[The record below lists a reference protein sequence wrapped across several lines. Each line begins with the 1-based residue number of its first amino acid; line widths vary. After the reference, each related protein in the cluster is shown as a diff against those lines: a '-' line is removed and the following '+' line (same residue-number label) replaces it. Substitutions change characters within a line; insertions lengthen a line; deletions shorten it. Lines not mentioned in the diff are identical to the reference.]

1 MGEIIIKQQ
10 LSEWNVLCLFL
21 ETGEESF
28 INISSPSS
36 PAPLWWYVR
45 DGGNYCRVDTLT
57 QCDAS
62 CKMTHDKLTVLVD
75 LLFLEKPG
83 PQSTRNNHFNNV
95 SNWCCFAT
103 CVNFDVN
110 IFCDCC
116 NIQCETKGEELGQ
129 IWCSVFPNLIKLLV
143 SLNLTGFLCW

>member
-45 DGGNYCRVDTLT
+45 DGGNYCHVDTLT
-57 QCDAS
+57 KCGAS
-62 CKMTHDKLTVLVD
+62 YKMTHDKVTVLVRPPEHQEEA
-75 LLFLEKPG
+75 FYY
-83 PQSTRNNHFNNV
+83 V

>member
-10 LSEWNVLCLFL
+10 LSEGNVLCLFL

-28 INISSPSS
+28 INISSPTS

-45 DGGNYCRVDTLT
+45 DVGNYCLVDTLT

-62 CKMTHDKLTVLVD
+62 YKMTQNKVTVWLSFSPKVRSREQQ
-75 LLFLEKPG
+75 L
-83 PQSTRNNHFNNV
+83 RNL
-95 SNWCCFAT
+95 CCFVT

-110 IFCDCC
+110 IFCNCC